1 MTTKTETIETQY
13 GTVEVET
20 VECDSC
26 GQRIGKEEAHDFT
39 IGDRDGYACSHCV
52 DNGPISFPP
61 SVDVSVKGRPVEMFY
76 SFILLYPLFM
86 LPTIAEVLFGSSEAA
101 KEFFVGSVG
110 AIVWTTLPLLLLL
123 YFGVI

>member
-39 IGDRDGYACSHCV
+39 IGDRDGYACAHCV
-52 DNGPISFPP
+52 DDGPISFPP
-61 SVDVSVKGRPVEMFY
+61 SVDFNVEPTEEYWLGVLLWPAGMI
-76 SFILLYPLFM
+76 FISRDYHTDKAPKRL
-86 LPTIAEVLFGSSEAA
+86 
-101 KEFFVGSVG
+101 KEWHAGAVG
-110 AIVWTTLPLLLLL
+110 ALLWTTLPLLILF